1 MLIDASINSASTMS
15 DSSARSESSRANPRD
30 EVELVDTHAHLNFDA
45 FKKDADEVI
54 RRCLDE
60 GVWMIN
66 VGSHY
71 KASKRAVEIAE
82 KYREGIYA
90 AIGLHPINLD
100 TGLLRTKADNIEGSH
115 FEKEFDYEKY
125 KELAKSQ
132 KVIAIGEIGLD
143 YYWRPKTTAKKEL
156 FKQKQKNL
164 FLEELKLA
172 EELNLPVIFHCRMA
186 HDDLIN
192 IISEQLKNNN
202 KQIRGVIHC
211 FTGTWEQAQKYMEMG
226 LALGFNGL
234 IFKLDFKD
242 IIQKTPLERI
252 LIETDCP
259 YLSPPASL
267 REQALPEMLSLQAG
281 RLRSVAGGTSPENN
295 TNYRN
300 EPIYV
305 KYIAKEIA
313 KIKNIKFEEVSK
325 ITNQNAKELFK
336 F

>member
-15 DSSARSESSRANPRD
+15 DSSARSELSRANPRD
-30 EVELVDTHAHLNFDA
+30 EVELVDTHAHLNFNA
-45 FKKDADEVI
+45 FKDDADEVI
-54 RRCLDE
+54 RRCLNE

-66 VGSHY
+66 VGSNLET
-71 KASKRAVEIAE
+71 SKKAVEIAQ
-82 KYREGIYA
+82 KYPNGIFVSV
-90 AIGLHPINLD
+90 GLHPINLD
-100 TGLLRTKADNIEGSH
+100 TGLVKMKPDEVEGINYERE
-115 FEKEFDYEKY
+115 FEYEKY
-125 KELAKSQ
+125 KELAKQ
-132 KVIAIGEIGLD
+132 KKVVAMGEIGLD

-156 FKQKQKNL
+156 FKQKQKDL

-211 FTGTWEQAQKYMEMG
+211 FTGTWEQAKKYMEMG

-242 IIQKTPLERI
+242 IIQKTSLERI

-259 YLSPPASL
+259 YLSPP
-267 REQALPEMLSLQAG
+267 EFKKE
-281 RLRSVAGGTSPENN
+281 
-295 TNYRN
+295 RN
-300 EPIYV
+300 EPVAV
-305 KYIAKEIA
+305 KYVVEEIA
-313 KIKNIKFEEVSK
+313 KIKNLNYKE
-325 ITNQNAKELFK
+325 ITEITTQNAKKLFSI
-336 F
+336 